1 MRIESATEN
10 FQKLGAKSCII
21 INHLTNVTV
30 PNIRERAIR
39 ESAFF
44 EKDGRMYFVL
54 IFGHPGNKQIA
65 VIEEEIPILFG
76 NPEHAQC
83 KKGCK
88 RKNLCH
94 QGAQCQ
100 M

>member
-1 MRIESATEN
+1 MRIESAAQN
-10 FQKLGAKSCII
+10 FQELGAKSCII

-30 PNIRERAIR
+30 SDIIEKARQET
-39 ESAFF
+39 AFF
-44 EKDGRMYFVL
+44 DKDDKRYFVL
-54 IFGHPGNKQIA
+54 IFGHPGNKQVA
-65 VIEEEIPILFG
+65 VTEEEIPHLFG
-76 NPEHAQC
+76 DPEHAQC
-83 KKGCK
+83 KESCK